1 MLYPLHTR
9 VAKEAGKC
17 LEANN
22 HASSDIFSLWCLLPW
37 GLQSGV
43 SKSKEPRVAS
53 RCQRNL
59 WRHSFHRSPPCASLA
74 PQRPRRTSLRSQPS
88 PLRSCCEW

>member
-17 LEANN
+17 LEGNN

-43 SKSKEPRVAS
+43 SKSKEPRRGLTLSTKPVA
-53 RCQRNL
+53 
-59 WRHSFHRSPPCASLA
+59 
-74 PQRPRRTSLRSQPS
+74 
-88 PLRSCCEW
+88 PLLVPAVRAVGSAAAQAYFIAL